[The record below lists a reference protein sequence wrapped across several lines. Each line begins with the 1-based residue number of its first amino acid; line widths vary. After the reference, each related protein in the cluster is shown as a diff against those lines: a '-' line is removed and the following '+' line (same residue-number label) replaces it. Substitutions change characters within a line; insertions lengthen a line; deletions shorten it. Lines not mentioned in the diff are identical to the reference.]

1 MALAVLLLPIA
12 VAVAWAWPAAAAG
25 VLLGAVLLCAQAAAF
40 LMQTVSA
47 RSQMNFLPARDASF
61 FVAGITTIYQRPS
74 TGGLEQL
81 QEWLASP
88 TPASN

>member
-1 MALAVLLLPIA
+1 LLLPAAA
-12 VAVAWAWPAAAAG
+12 VVGLIWPAAAWGAF
-25 VLLGAVLLCAQAAAF
+25 LGAILLCAQAASF
-40 LMQTVSA
+40 LLQTVSS
-47 RSQMNFLPARDASF
+47 RSQMNFLPGRDAAF
-61 FVAGITTIYQRPS
+61 FVAGITLVYQRPS